1 MARALIVSASPVLRA
16 GLAAL
21 IADRIEI
28 AGFAGNL
35 SEAAQQ
41 LAAVD
46 ADVII
51 LDWNGDGGQD
61 LLDLTVVPLLALVDD
76 FQPARVRTALRS
88 GVRGIVPRDLPADE
102 IVAAIHAV
110 AAGWIVLPPESRE
123 AVFSATVD
131 PPDLSGDS
139 LTPREIEVLRLLAEG
154 SSNKTIAWKLDIS
167 EHTVK
172 FHVNSILSKM
182 GAGSRTEAVMFGL
195 RRGLIPL

>member
-21 IADRIEI
+21 IADRIEV

-35 SEAAQQ
+35 AEAAQQ
-41 LAAVD
+41 LPVID
-46 ADVII
+46 PDVVI
-51 LDWNGDGGQD
+51 LDWNGDAGRD
-61 LLDLTVVPLLALVDD
+61 LVDVTAVPVLALADD
-76 FQPARVRTALRS
+76 FQAARIRHALRS
-88 GVRGIVPRDLPADE
+88 GVRGIAPRDLPAEE
-102 IVAAIHAV
+102 IVAAIQAV
-110 AAGWIVLPPESRE
+110 AAGWIVLPPEARE
-123 AVFSATVD
+123 ILSAGVD
-131 PPDLSGDS
+131 PSEAPADP

-182 GAGSRTEAVMFGL
+182 GAASRTEAVMLGL
-195 RRGLIPL
+195 RRGWIPL